1 MFYLKCNILFYTTSK
16 KLIINI
22 RSFHKVSLYKFYKN
36 ISNQNIFIGWGR
48 KKSGLKAMNL
58 AKRYRVKFILLEDG
72 FIRSLNLGV
81 ENSPSFS
88 IVKDDIGIYYDAT
101 MPSKLENLLNTYE
114 FKDEEIKQAKKAIE
128 LIKKYK
134 ISKYNNNLDIP
145 DDYFQKDE
153 KRVLVITQTAND
165 ASLEFGLAKDFK
177 TVDMIKDAIKENP
190 KSKIYIKIHP
200 DVLSGKKQSDFNAQD
215 LPSKCV
221 VIKENYNPI
230 ELLSHFKKV
239 YTKTSGMGFE
249 ALIQEC
255 ECVCYGMPFYAGWGL
270 TKDKL
275 ECKRRMQKR
284 SLEEVFY
291 AAYIL
296 YAEYFNPY
304 LNQKSNI
311 FDTIQTLAKYKDIE
325 KANSNRLFMLGFTLW
340 KRHFIKPFFKAKN
353 NKIIFLNSI
362 KSLARYKLKE
372 DDKFFIWGKKY
383 DDNTLK
389 NLLLVKVKEQNLTN
403 FSPKVSLV
411 EDGFIR
417 SISLGSDLTRPFS
430 LIVDDKGLY
439 IDPNKPSK
447 LEELLQNEI
456 FDENMLSRAKNIIKI
471 LLENRFSKYNGLKHE
486 NLKINA
492 KIGQKVILIPAQV
505 EDDASMIL
513 GGFGLSTLDLLKE
526 VRAKN
531 QDAYII
537 FKPHPDVLSG
547 NRVGLKDETLILEF
561 CDEIV
566 KDCSIDSAI
575 KIADEIHTITSTSGF
590 DALLRAKKV
599 FTYGMPFYAGW
610 GLTKDKHK
618 CERRTRKLSL
628 EELVAG
634 ALITYPRYI
643 NPKTKTLC
651 EIEVCLDIML
661 NLQKDYFSKKHIKL
675 AIDFKTFMLRKIRR
689 FYEFLA
695 KK

>member
-1 MFYLKCNILFYTTSK
+1 MKHYSISK
-16 KLIINI
+16 KLIANVRNFYTI
-22 RSFHKVSLYKFYKN
+22 SLYKKKSKINKDDLFL
-36 ISNQNIFIGWGR
+36 GWGR
-48 KKSGLKAMNL
+48 KKSGLKAINL
-58 AKRYRVKFILLEDG
+58 AKKYKAKFILLEDG

-88 IVKDDIGIYYDAT
+88 MVKDDIGIYYDAT
-101 MPSKLENLLNTYE
+101 APSKLENLLNTYE
-114 FKDEEIKQAKKAIE
+114 FKDEEIKQAKKVIE

-153 KRVLVITQTAND
+153 KRVLIITQTAND

-190 KSKIYIKIHP
+190 DSKIYIKIHP
-200 DVLSGKKQSDFNAQD
+200 DVLSGKKQSDLDINS
-215 LPSKCV
+215 LP
-221 VIKENYNPI
+221 KECILITENFNPI
-230 ELLSHFKKV
+230 ALLEFFDKV

-249 ALIQEC
+249 ALMQGC

-296 YAEYFNPY
+296 YSEYFNPY

-340 KRHFIKPFFKAKN
+340 KRYFIRPFFKAKD
-353 NKIIFLNSI
+353 NKIIFLNSL

-372 DDKFFIWGKKY
+372 NDKFFIWGKRIDYNALKT
-383 DDNTLK
+383 TLIK
-389 NLLLVKVKEQNLTN
+389 KAQDENLLH
-403 FSPKVSLV
+403 FIPKISLV

-430 LIVDDKGLY
+430 LNVDDKGLY
-439 IDPNKPSK
+439 IDPNKASK

-456 FDENMLSRAKNIIKI
+456 FDENMLNRAKNIIKI

-492 KIGQKVILIPAQV
+492 KIGQKIILIPAQV
-505 EDDASMIL
+505 EDDVSMIL

-610 GLTKDKHK
+610 DLTKDKYR

-634 ALITYPRYI
+634 ALIIYPRYI

-661 NLQKDYFSKKHIKL
+661 NLQKAYFSKKYIKL
-675 AIDFKTFMLRKIRR
+675 AI
-689 FYEFLA
+689 
-695 KK
+695 

>member
-1 MFYLKCNILFYTTSK
+1 MKFHTTSRKLK
-16 KLIINI
+16 KNI
-22 RSFHKVSLYKFYKN
+22 KNFYKMVACSTDKN
-36 ISNQNIFIGWGR
+36 IVKEDIFIGWGR
-48 KKSGLKAMNL
+48 KKSGLRAMNL
-58 AKRYRVKFILLEDG
+58 AKKHKATFILLEDG

-101 MPSKLENLLNTYE
+101 APSKLENLLNTYE

-153 KRVLVITQTAND
+153 KRVLIITQTAND
-165 ASLEFGLAKDFK
+165 ASLKFGLAKDFK
-177 TVDMIKDAIKENP
+177 TFDMIKDAIKENP
-190 KSKIYIKIHP
+190 DSKIYIKIHP
-200 DVLSGKKQSDFNAQD
+200 DVLSGKKQSDLDINS
-215 LPSKCV
+215 LP
-221 VIKENYNPI
+221 KECILITENFNPI
-230 ELLSHFKKV
+230 ALLEFFDKV

-296 YAEYFNPY
+296 YSEYFNPY

-325 KANSNRLFMLGFTLW
+325 KVNSNRLFMLGFTLW
-340 KRHFIKPFFKAKN
+340 KRHFIKPFFKAKDN
-353 NKIIFLNSI
+353 EIIFLNSI
-362 KSLARYKLKE
+362 KSLVRYKLKE
-372 DDKFFIWGKKY
+372 NDKFFIWGKRIDY
-383 DDNTLK
+383 NTLK
-389 NLLLVKVKEQNLTN
+389 NTLIKKAQDENLFHFT
-403 FSPKVSLV
+403 PKISLV

-439 IDPNKPSK
+439 IDPNKASK

-456 FDENMLSRAKNIIKI
+456 FDKNMLNRAKDIIKT

-486 NLKINA
+486 DLKINA

-513 GGFGLSTLDLLKE
+513 GGFSLSTLDLLKE
-526 VRAKN
+526 VRSKN

-547 NRVGLKDETLILEF
+547 NRVGLKDETLILKF

-618 CERRTRKLSL
+618 CKRRTRKLSL

-634 ALITYPRYI
+634 TLIIYPRYI

>member
-1 MFYLKCNILFYTTSK
+1 MKYYSISK
-16 KLIINI
+16 KLIANVRNFYTI
-22 RSFHKVSLYKFYKN
+22 SLYKKN
-36 ISNQNIFIGWGR
+36 LKIKKDDLFFGWGR

-58 AKRYRVKFILLEDG
+58 AKKYKAKFILLEDG

-88 IVKDDIGIYYDAT
+88 MVKDDIGIYYDAT
-101 MPSKLENLLNTYE
+101 APSKLENLLNTYE

-153 KRVLVITQTAND
+153 KRVLIITQTAND
-165 ASLEFGLAKDFK
+165 ASLEFGLAKGFK

-200 DVLSGKKQSDFNAQD
+200 DVLSGKKQSDLDINS
-215 LPSKCV
+215 LP
-221 VIKENYNPI
+221 KECILITENFNPI
-230 ELLSHFKKV
+230 VLLEFFDKV

-249 ALIQEC
+249 ALMQGC

-296 YAEYFNPY
+296 YSEYFNPY
-304 LNQKSNI
+304 LNQESNI

-325 KANSNRLFMLGFTLW
+325 KVNSNRLFMLGFTLW
-340 KRHFIKPFFKAKN
+340 KRHFIKPFFNAKDN
-353 NKIIFLNSI
+353 EIIFLNSL
-362 KSLARYKLKE
+362 KSLAGYKLKE
-372 DDKFFIWGKKY
+372 NDKFFIWGKRIDY
-383 DDNTLK
+383 NTLK
-389 NLLLVKVKEQNLTN
+389 STLVKKAQDEDLSNFTPKISLT
-403 FSPKVSLV
+403 

-430 LIVDDKGLY
+430 LIIDDKGLY
-439 IDPNKPSK
+439 IDPNKASK
-447 LEELLQNEI
+447 LEEHLQNEI
-456 FDENMLSRAKNIIKI
+456 FDENMLNRAKNIIKI

-492 KIGQKVILIPAQV
+492 KIGQKIILIPAQV

-526 VRAKN
+526 VRSKN

-618 CERRTRKLSL
+618 CKRRTRKLSL

-634 ALITYPRYI
+634 ALIIYPRYI

-661 NLQKDYFSKKHIKL
+661 NLQKAYFSKKHIKL

>member
-1 MFYLKCNILFYTTSK
+1 MKYCSISK
-16 KLIINI
+16 KLIANVRNFYTI
-22 RSFHKVSLYKFYKN
+22 SLYKENLKINKDDLF
-36 ISNQNIFIGWGR
+36 FGWGR

-58 AKRYRVKFILLEDG
+58 AKKYKAKFILLEDG

-88 IVKDDIGIYYDAT
+88 MVKDDIGIYYDAT

-114 FKDEEIKQAKKAIE
+114 FKGEEIKQAKKAIE

-153 KRVLVITQTAND
+153 KRVLIIAQTAND

-190 KSKIYIKIHP
+190 DSKIYIKIHP
-200 DVLSGKKQSDFNAQD
+200 DVLSGKKQSDLDINS
-215 LPSKCV
+215 LP
-221 VIKENYNPI
+221 KECILISENFNPI
-230 ELLSHFKKV
+230 ALLEFFDKV

-296 YAEYFNPY
+296 YSEYFNPY

-340 KRHFIKPFFKAKN
+340 KRYFIKPFFKAKN
-353 NKIIFLNSI
+353 NEIIFLNSI

-383 DDNTLK
+383 DENTLK
-389 NLLLVKVKEQNLTN
+389 NLLLVKAKEQNLTN
-403 FSPKVSLV
+403 FTPKVSLV

-439 IDPNKPSK
+439 IDPNKVSK

-456 FDENMLSRAKNIIKI
+456 FDKNMLNRAKNIIKT

-486 NLKINA
+486 DLKINA

-526 VRAKN
+526 VRSKN

-610 GLTKDKHK
+610 GLTKDKYR

-634 ALITYPRYI
+634 ALIIYPRYI

-661 NLQKDYFSKKHIKL
+661 NLQKAYFSKKYIKL
-675 AIDFKTFMLRKIRR
+675 VIDFKTFMLRKIRR

>member
-1 MFYLKCNILFYTTSK
+1 MKYCSISK
-16 KLIINI
+16 KLIANVRNFYTI
-22 RSFHKVSLYKFYKN
+22 SLYKENLKINKDDLF
-36 ISNQNIFIGWGR
+36 FGWGR

-58 AKRYRVKFILLEDG
+58 AKKYKAKFILLEDG

-88 IVKDDIGIYYDAT
+88 MVKDDIGIYYDAT

-114 FKDEEIKQAKKAIE
+114 FKGEEIKQAKKAIE

-153 KRVLVITQTAND
+153 KRVLIIAQTAND

-190 KSKIYIKIHP
+190 DSKIYIKIHP
-200 DVLSGKKQSDFNAQD
+200 DVLSGKKQSDLDINS
-215 LPSKCV
+215 LP
-221 VIKENYNPI
+221 KECILISENFNPI
-230 ELLSHFKKV
+230 ALLEFFNKV

-296 YAEYFNPY
+296 YSEYFNPY

-340 KRHFIKPFFKAKN
+340 KRYFIKPFFKAKN
-353 NKIIFLNSI
+353 NEIIFLNSI

-383 DDNTLK
+383 DENTLK
-389 NLLLVKVKEQNLTN
+389 NLLLVKAKEQNLTN
-403 FSPKVSLV
+403 FTPKVSLV

-439 IDPNKPSK
+439 IDPNKVSK

-456 FDENMLSRAKNIIKI
+456 FDKNMLNRAKNIIKT

-486 NLKINA
+486 DLKINA

-526 VRAKN
+526 VRSKN

-610 GLTKDKHK
+610 GLTKDKYR

-634 ALITYPRYI
+634 ALIIYPRYI

-661 NLQKDYFSKKHIKL
+661 NLQKAYFSKKYIKL
-675 AIDFKTFMLRKIRR
+675 AIDFKTFILRKIRR

>member
-1 MFYLKCNILFYTTSK
+1 MKHYSISK
-16 KLIINI
+16 KLIANARNFYTI
-22 RSFHKVSLYKFYKN
+22 SLYKKN
-36 ISNQNIFIGWGR
+36 LKIKKDDLFFGWGR

-58 AKRYRVKFILLEDG
+58 AKKYKAKFILLEDG

-88 IVKDDIGIYYDAT
+88 MVKDDIGIYYDAT
-101 MPSKLENLLNTYE
+101 MPSKLENLLNTCE

-153 KRVLVITQTAND
+153 KRVLIITQTAND
-165 ASLEFGLAKDFK
+165 ASLEFGLAKGFK

-200 DVLSGKKQSDFNAQD
+200 DVLSGKKQSDLDINS
-215 LPSKCV
+215 LP
-221 VIKENYNPI
+221 KECILITENFNPI
-230 ELLSHFKKV
+230 ALLEFFDKV

-249 ALIQEC
+249 ALMQEC
-255 ECVCYGMPFYAGWGL
+255 ECICYGMPFYAGWGL

-275 ECKRRMQKR
+275 ERKRRMQKR

-296 YAEYFNPY
+296 YSEYFNPY

-311 FDTIQTLAKYKDIE
+311 FDTIQTLAKYKSIE

-340 KRHFIKPFFKAKN
+340 KRYFIKPFFKAKN
-353 NKIIFLNSI
+353 NEIIFLNSI

-383 DDNTLK
+383 DENTLK
-389 NLLLVKVKEQNLTN
+389 NLLLVKAKEQNLTS
-403 FSPKVSLV
+403 FTPKVSLV

-439 IDPNKPSK
+439 IDPNKVSK

-456 FDENMLSRAKNIIKI
+456 FDKNMLNRAKNIIKT

-486 NLKINA
+486 DLKINA

-526 VRAKN
+526 VRSKN

-610 GLTKDKHK
+610 GLTKDKYR

-661 NLQKDYFSKKHIKL
+661 NLQKAYFSKKYIKL
-675 AIDFKTFMLRKIRR
+675 AIDFKTFILRKIRR

>member
-1 MFYLKCNILFYTTSK
+1 MKYYSTSK
-16 KLIINI
+16 KLIVNARNFYSI
-22 RSFHKVSLYKFYKN
+22 FLYKKN
-36 ISNQNIFIGWGR
+36 LKINKDDLFFGWGR

-58 AKRYRVKFILLEDG
+58 AKKYKAKFILLEDG

-88 IVKDDIGIYYDAT
+88 MVKDDIGIYYDAT
-101 MPSKLENLLNTYE
+101 MPSKLENLLNIYE

-153 KRVLVITQTAND
+153 KRVLIITQTAND

-200 DVLSGKKQSDFNAQD
+200 DVLSAKKQSDLDINS
-215 LPSKCV
+215 LP
-221 VIKENYNPI
+221 KECILITENFNPI
-230 ELLSHFKKV
+230 ALLEFFDKV

-249 ALIQEC
+249 ALMQEC
-255 ECVCYGMPFYAGWGL
+255 ECICYGMPFYAGWGL

-291 AAYIL
+291 VAYIL
-296 YAEYFNPY
+296 YSEYFNPY

-325 KANSNRLFMLGFTLW
+325 KVNSNRLFMLGFTLW
-340 KRHFIKPFFKAKN
+340 KRHFIKPFFNAKDN
-353 NKIIFLNSI
+353 EIIFLNSL

-372 DDKFFIWGKKY
+372 SDKFFIWGKKY
-383 DDNTLK
+383 DENTLK
-389 NLLLVKVKEQNLTN
+389 NLLLVKAKEQNLTN
-403 FSPKVSLV
+403 FTPKVSLV

-439 IDPNKPSK
+439 IDPNKASK

-456 FDENMLSRAKNIIKI
+456 FDENMLNRAKNIIKI

-486 NLKINA
+486 DLKINA
-492 KIGQKVILIPAQV
+492 KIGQKIILIPAQV

-526 VRAKN
+526 VRSKN

-610 GLTKDKHK
+610 GLTKDKYR

-661 NLQKDYFSKKHIKL
+661 NLQKAYFSKKYIKL
-675 AIDFKTFMLRKIRR
+675 AIDFKTFILRKIRR

>member
-1 MFYLKCNILFYTTSK
+1 MKHYSISK
-16 KLIINI
+16 KLIANVRNFYTI
-22 RSFHKVSLYKFYKN
+22 SLYKKN
-36 ISNQNIFIGWGR
+36 SKINKDDLFLGWGR
-48 KKSGLKAMNL
+48 KKSGLKAINL
-58 AKRYRVKFILLEDG
+58 AKKYKAKFILLEDG

-88 IVKDDIGIYYDAT
+88 MVKDDIGIYYDAT
-101 MPSKLENLLNTYE
+101 APSKLENLLNTYE

-153 KRVLVITQTAND
+153 KRVLIITQTAND
-165 ASLEFGLAKDFK
+165 ASLEFGLAKGFK

-200 DVLSGKKQSDFNAQD
+200 DVLSGKKQSDLDINSLPKECILITENFNPVA
-215 LPSKCV
+215 
-221 VIKENYNPI
+221 
-230 ELLSHFKKV
+230 LLEFFDKV

-249 ALIQEC
+249 ALMQEC
-255 ECVCYGMPFYAGWGL
+255 ECICYGMPFYAGWGL

-291 AAYIL
+291 VAYIL
-296 YAEYFNPY
+296 YAEYFNPC

-325 KANSNRLFMLGFTLW
+325 KVNSNKLFMLGFTLW
-340 KRHFIKPFFKAKN
+340 KRHFIKPFFKAKDN
-353 NKIIFLNSI
+353 EIIFLNSI
-362 KSLARYKLKE
+362 KSLVRYKLKE

-383 DDNTLK
+383 DENTLK
-389 NLLLVKVKEQNLTN
+389 NLLLVKAKEQNLTN
-403 FSPKVSLV
+403 FTPKVSLV

-439 IDPNKPSK
+439 IDPNKASK

-456 FDENMLSRAKNIIKI
+456 FDENMLNRAKNIIKI

-486 NLKINA
+486 DLKINA
-492 KIGQKVILIPAQV
+492 KIGQKIILIPAQV

-599 FTYGMPFYAGW
+599 FAYGMPFYAGW
-610 GLTKDKHK
+610 GLTKDKYR

-634 ALITYPRYI
+634 ALIAYPRYI

-651 EIEVCLDIML
+651 E
-661 NLQKDYFSKKHIKL
+661 
-675 AIDFKTFMLRKIRR
+675 
-689 FYEFLA
+689 
-695 KK
+695 

>member
-1 MFYLKCNILFYTTSK
+1 ANVRNFYT
-16 KLIINI
+16 I
-22 RSFHKVSLYKFYKN
+22 SLYKKN
-36 ISNQNIFIGWGR
+36 LKIKKDDLFLGWGR

-58 AKRYRVKFILLEDG
+58 AKKYKAKFILLEDG

-153 KRVLVITQTAND
+153 KRVLIITQTAND

-177 TVDMIKDAIKENP
+177 TLDMIKDAIKENP

-200 DVLSGKKQSDFNAQD
+200 DVLSGKKQSDLDINS
-215 LPSKCV
+215 LP
-221 VIKENYNPI
+221 KECILITENFNPI
-230 ELLSHFKKV
+230 ALLEFFDKI

-249 ALIQEC
+249 ALMQEC

-275 ECKRRMQKR
+275 ECKRRIQKR

-296 YAEYFNPY
+296 YTEYFNPY
-304 LNQKSNI
+304 LNQKSDI
-311 FDTIQTLAKYKDIE
+311 FNTIKTLVQYKDIE

-340 KRHFIKPFFKAKN
+340 KRYFIKPFFKAKDN
-353 NKIIFLNSI
+353 EIIFLNSL
-362 KSLARYKLKE
+362 KSLVRYKLKE
-372 DDKFFIWGKKY
+372 NDKFFIWGKRIDY
-383 DDNTLK
+383 NTLK
-389 NLLLVKVKEQNLTN
+389 NTLIKKAQDENLLH
-403 FSPKVSLV
+403 FAPKISLV

-447 LEELLQNEI
+447 LEKLLQNEI
-456 FDENMLSRAKNIIKI
+456 FDENMLNRAKNIIKI

-526 VRAKN
+526 VRTKN

-561 CDEIV
+561 CDEVV

-618 CERRTRKLSL
+618 CARRTRKLSL

-661 NLQKDYFSKKHIKL
+661 NLQKAYFSKKYIKL

>member
-1 MFYLKCNILFYTTSK
+1 MKHYSISK
-16 KLIINI
+16 KLIANVRNFYTI
-22 RSFHKVSLYKFYKN
+22 SLYKKKSKINKDDLFL
-36 ISNQNIFIGWGR
+36 GWGR
-48 KKSGLKAMNL
+48 KKSGLKAINL
-58 AKRYRVKFILLEDG
+58 AKKYKAKFILLEDG

-88 IVKDDIGIYYDAT
+88 MVKDDIGIYYDAT
-101 MPSKLENLLNTYE
+101 APSKLENLLNTYE
-114 FKDEEIKQAKKAIE
+114 FKDEEIKQAKKVIE

-153 KRVLVITQTAND
+153 KRVLIITQTAND

-190 KSKIYIKIHP
+190 DSKIYIKIHP
-200 DVLSGKKQSDFNAQD
+200 DVLSGKKQSDLDINS
-215 LPSKCV
+215 LP
-221 VIKENYNPI
+221 KECILITENFNPI
-230 ELLSHFKKV
+230 ALLEFFDKV

-249 ALIQEC
+249 ALMQGC

-296 YAEYFNPY
+296 YSEYFNPY

-340 KRHFIKPFFKAKN
+340 KRYFIRPFFKAKD
-353 NKIIFLNSI
+353 NKIIFLNSL

-372 DDKFFIWGKKY
+372 NDKFFIWGKRIDYNALKT
-383 DDNTLK
+383 TLIK
-389 NLLLVKVKEQNLTN
+389 KAQDENLLH
-403 FSPKVSLV
+403 FIPKISLV

-430 LIVDDKGLY
+430 LNVDDKGLY
-439 IDPNKPSK
+439 IDPNKASK

-456 FDENMLSRAKNIIKI
+456 FDENMLNRAKNIIKI

-492 KIGQKVILIPAQV
+492 KIGQKIILIPAQV
-505 EDDASMIL
+505 EDDVSMIL

-610 GLTKDKHK
+610 DLTKDKYR

-634 ALITYPRYI
+634 ALIIYPRYI

-651 EIEVCLDIML
+651 EIEVCL
-661 NLQKDYFSKKHIKL
+661 
-675 AIDFKTFMLRKIRR
+675 
-689 FYEFLA
+689 
-695 KK
+695 

>member
-1 MFYLKCNILFYTTSK
+1 
-16 KLIINI
+16 
-22 RSFHKVSLYKFYKN
+22 
-36 ISNQNIFIGWGR
+36 
-48 KKSGLKAMNL
+48 NL
-58 AKRYRVKFILLEDG
+58 AKKYKAKFILLEDG

-88 IVKDDIGIYYDAT
+88 MVKDDIGIYYDAT

-153 KRVLVITQTAND
+153 KRVLIITQTAND
-165 ASLEFGLAKDFK
+165 TSLEFGLAKDFK
-177 TVDMIKDAIKENP
+177 TLDMIKDAIKENP

-200 DVLSGKKQSDFNAQD
+200 DVLSGKKQSDLDINS
-215 LPSKCV
+215 LP
-221 VIKENYNPI
+221 KECILITENFNPI
-230 ELLSHFKKV
+230 ALLEFFDKV

-249 ALIQEC
+249 ALMQEC
-255 ECVCYGMPFYAGWGL
+255 ECICYGMPFYAGWGL

-296 YAEYFNPY
+296 YSEYFNPY

-325 KANSNRLFMLGFTLW
+325 KVNSNRLFMLGFTLW
-340 KRHFIKPFFKAKN
+340 KRHFIKPFFNAKDN
-353 NKIIFLNSI
+353 EIIFLNSL
-362 KSLARYKLKE
+362 KSLVRYKLKE

-383 DDNTLK
+383 DENTLK
-389 NLLLVKVKEQNLTN
+389 NLLLVKAKEQNLTN

-439 IDPNKPSK
+439 IDPNKASK

-456 FDENMLSRAKNIIKI
+456 FDENMLNRAKNIIKI

-492 KIGQKVILIPAQV
+492 KIGQKIILIPAQV

-526 VRAKN
+526 VRSKN

-547 NRVGLKDETLILEF
+547 NRVGLKDETRILEF

-610 GLTKDKHK
+610 GLTKDKHR

>member
-1 MFYLKCNILFYTTSK
+1 MKHYSISK
-16 KLIINI
+16 KLIANVRNFYTI
-22 RSFHKVSLYKFYKN
+22 SLYKKKSKINKDDLFL
-36 ISNQNIFIGWGR
+36 GWGR
-48 KKSGLKAMNL
+48 KKSGLKAINL
-58 AKRYRVKFILLEDG
+58 AKKYKAKFILLEDG

-88 IVKDDIGIYYDAT
+88 MVKDDIGIYYDAT
-101 MPSKLENLLNTYE
+101 APSKLENLLNTYE
-114 FKDEEIKQAKKAIE
+114 FKDEEIKQAKKVIE

-153 KRVLVITQTAND
+153 KRVLIITQTAND

-177 TVDMIKDAIKENP
+177 TLDMIKDAIKENP
-190 KSKIYIKIHP
+190 DSKIYIKIHP
-200 DVLSGKKQSDFNAQD
+200 DVLSGKKQSDLDINS
-215 LPSKCV
+215 LP
-221 VIKENYNPI
+221 KECILITENFNPI
-230 ELLSHFKKV
+230 ALLEFFDKV

-249 ALIQEC
+249 ALMQGC

-296 YAEYFNPY
+296 YSEYFNPY

-340 KRHFIKPFFKAKN
+340 KRYFIRPFFKAKD
-353 NKIIFLNSI
+353 NKIIFLNSL

-372 DDKFFIWGKKY
+372 NDKFFIWGKRIDYNALKT
-383 DDNTLK
+383 TLIK
-389 NLLLVKVKEQNLTN
+389 KAQDENLLH
-403 FSPKVSLV
+403 FIPKISLV

-430 LIVDDKGLY
+430 LNVDDKGLY
-439 IDPNKPSK
+439 IDPNKASK

-456 FDENMLSRAKNIIKI
+456 FDENMLNRAKNIIKI

-492 KIGQKVILIPAQV
+492 KIGQKIILIPAQV
-505 EDDASMIL
+505 EDDVSMIL

-610 GLTKDKHK
+610 DLTKDKYR

-634 ALITYPRYI
+634 ALIIYPRYI

-661 NLQKDYFSKKHIKL
+661 NLQKAYFSKKYIKL

>member
-1 MFYLKCNILFYTTSK
+1 MKHYSISK
-16 KLIINI
+16 KLIANVRNFYTI
-22 RSFHKVSLYKFYKN
+22 SLYKKN
-36 ISNQNIFIGWGR
+36 SKINKDDLFLGWGR
-48 KKSGLKAMNL
+48 KKSGLKAINL
-58 AKRYRVKFILLEDG
+58 AKKYKAKFILLEDG

-88 IVKDDIGIYYDAT
+88 MVKDDIGIYYDAT
-101 MPSKLENLLNTYE
+101 APSKLENLLNTYE

-153 KRVLVITQTAND
+153 KRVLIITQTAND
-165 ASLEFGLAKDFK
+165 ASLEFGLAKGFK

-200 DVLSGKKQSDFNAQD
+200 DVLSGKKQSDLDINSLPKECILITENFNPVA
-215 LPSKCV
+215 
-221 VIKENYNPI
+221 
-230 ELLSHFKKV
+230 LLEFFDKV

-249 ALIQEC
+249 ALMQEC
-255 ECVCYGMPFYAGWGL
+255 ECICYGMPFYAGWGL

-291 AAYIL
+291 VAYIL
-296 YAEYFNPY
+296 YAEYFNPC

-325 KANSNRLFMLGFTLW
+325 KVNSNKLFMLGFTLW
-340 KRHFIKPFFKAKN
+340 KRHFIKPFFKAKDN
-353 NKIIFLNSI
+353 EIIFLNSI
-362 KSLARYKLKE
+362 KSLVRYKLKE

-383 DDNTLK
+383 DENTLK
-389 NLLLVKVKEQNLTN
+389 NLLLVKAKEQNLTN
-403 FSPKVSLV
+403 FTPKVSLV

-439 IDPNKPSK
+439 IDPNKASK

-456 FDENMLSRAKNIIKI
+456 FDENMLNRAKNIIKI

-486 NLKINA
+486 DLKINA
-492 KIGQKVILIPAQV
+492 KIGQKIILIPAQV

-599 FTYGMPFYAGW
+599 FAYGMPFYAGW
-610 GLTKDKHK
+610 GLTKDKYR

-634 ALITYPRYI
+634 ALIAYPRYI

-661 NLQKDYFSKKHIKL
+661 NLQKAY
-675 AIDFKTFMLRKIRR
+675 
-689 FYEFLA
+689 
-695 KK
+695 

>member
-1 MFYLKCNILFYTTSK
+1 MKYYSASK
-16 KLIINI
+16 KLTANARNFYTI
-22 RSFHKVSLYKFYKN
+22 SLYKKN
-36 ISNQNIFIGWGR
+36 LKIKKDNLFFGWGR

-58 AKRYRVKFILLEDG
+58 AKKYKAKFILLEDG

-88 IVKDDIGIYYDAT
+88 MVKDDIGIYYDAT

-153 KRVLVITQTAND
+153 KRVLIITQTAND
-165 ASLEFGLAKDFK
+165 TSLEFGLAKDFK
-177 TVDMIKDAIKENP
+177 TLDMIKDAIKENP

-200 DVLSGKKQSDFNAQD
+200 DVLSGKKQSDLDINS
-215 LPSKCV
+215 LP
-221 VIKENYNPI
+221 KECILITENFNPI
-230 ELLSHFKKV
+230 ALLEFFDKV

-249 ALIQEC
+249 ALMQEC
-255 ECVCYGMPFYAGWGL
+255 ECICYGMPFYAGWGL

-296 YAEYFNPY
+296 YSEYFNPY

-325 KANSNRLFMLGFTLW
+325 KVNSNRLFMLGFTLW
-340 KRHFIKPFFKAKN
+340 KRHFIKPFFNAKDN
-353 NKIIFLNSI
+353 EIIFLNSL
-362 KSLARYKLKE
+362 KSLVRYKLKE

-383 DDNTLK
+383 DENTLK
-389 NLLLVKVKEQNLTN
+389 NLLLVKAKEQNLTN

-430 LIVDDKGLY
+430 LIVDDKELY
-439 IDPNKPSK
+439 IDPNKASK

-456 FDENMLSRAKNIIKI
+456 FDENMLNRAKNIIKI

-492 KIGQKVILIPAQV
+492 KIGQKIILIPAQV

-526 VRAKN
+526 VRSKN

-547 NRVGLKDETLILEF
+547 NRVGLKDETRILEF

-610 GLTKDKHK
+610 GLTKDKHR

>member
-1 MFYLKCNILFYTTSK
+1 MKYYSISK
-16 KLIINI
+16 KLIANVRNFYTI
-22 RSFHKVSLYKFYKN
+22 SLYKKN
-36 ISNQNIFIGWGR
+36 LKIKKDDLFFGWGR

-58 AKRYRVKFILLEDG
+58 AKKYKAKFILLEDG

-88 IVKDDIGIYYDAT
+88 MVKDDIGIYYDAT
-101 MPSKLENLLNTYE
+101 MPSKLENLLNTCE
-114 FKDEEIKQAKKAIE
+114 FKDEEIKQTKKAIE

-145 DDYFQKDE
+145 DNYFQKDE
-153 KRVLVITQTAND
+153 KRVLIITQTAND

-177 TVDMIKDAIKENP
+177 TLDMIKDAIKENP
-190 KSKIYIKIHP
+190 KSTIYIKIHP
-200 DVLSGKKQSDFNAQD
+200 DVLSGKKQSDLD
-215 LPSKCV
+215 LNSLP
-221 VIKENYNPI
+221 KECILITENFNPI
-230 ELLSHFKKV
+230 ALLEFFDKV

-249 ALIQEC
+249 ALMQEC
-255 ECVCYGMPFYAGWGL
+255 ECICYGMPFYAGWGL

-311 FDTIQTLAKYKDIE
+311 FDIIQTLAKYKDIE

-340 KRHFIKPFFKAKN
+340 KRHFIKPFFKAKDN
-353 NKIIFLNSI
+353 EIIFLNSF
-362 KSLARYKLKE
+362 KSLVRYKLKE

-383 DDNTLK
+383 DENTLK
-389 NLLLVKVKEQNLTN
+389 NLLLVKAKEQNLTN

-439 IDPNKPSK
+439 IDPNKASK

-456 FDENMLSRAKNIIKI
+456 FDENMLNRAKNIIKI

-486 NLKINA
+486 DLKINA
-492 KIGQKVILIPAQV
+492 KIGQKIILIPAQV

-599 FTYGMPFYAGW
+599 FAYGMPFYAGW
-610 GLTKDKHK
+610 GLTKDKYR

-634 ALITYPRYI
+634 ALIAYPRYI

-661 NLQKDYFSKKHIKL
+661 NLQKAYFSKKYIKL
-675 AIDFKTFMLRKIRR
+675 AIDFKTFMLRKIRS
-689 FYEFLA
+689 FMNF
-695 KK
+695 

>member
-1 MFYLKCNILFYTTSK
+1 MKYYSTSK
-16 KLIINI
+16 KLITNVKNFYTI
-22 RSFHKVSLYKFYKN
+22 FLYKKN
-36 ISNQNIFIGWGR
+36 LKINKDDLFFGWGR

-58 AKRYRVKFILLEDG
+58 AKKYNTKFILLEDG

-88 IVKDDIGIYYDAT
+88 MVKDDIGIYYDGT

-114 FKDEEIKQAKKAIE
+114 FKGEEIKQAKKAIE

-153 KRVLVITQTAND
+153 KRVLIIAQTAND

-190 KSKIYIKIHP
+190 DSKIYIKIHP
-200 DVLSGKKQSDFNAQD
+200 DVLSGKKQSDLDINS
-215 LPSKCV
+215 LP
-221 VIKENYNPI
+221 KECILISENFNPI
-230 ELLSHFKKV
+230 ALLEFFDKV

-255 ECVCYGMPFYAGWGL
+255 ECICYGMPFYAGWGL

-296 YAEYFNPY
+296 YSEYFNPY

-311 FDTIQTLAKYKDIE
+311 FDTIQTLAKYKSIE

-340 KRHFIKPFFKAKN
+340 KRYFIKPFFKAKN
-353 NKIIFLNSI
+353 NEIIFLNSI

-383 DDNTLK
+383 DENTLK
-389 NLLLVKVKEQNLTN
+389 NLLLVKAKEQNLTS
-403 FSPKVSLV
+403 FTPKVSLV

-439 IDPNKPSK
+439 IDPNKVSK

-456 FDENMLSRAKNIIKI
+456 FDKNMLNRAKNIIKT

-486 NLKINA
+486 DLKINA

-526 VRAKN
+526 VRSKN

-610 GLTKDKHK
+610 GLTKDKYR

-661 NLQKDYFSKKHIKL
+661 NLQKAYFSKKYIKL
-675 AIDFKTFMLRKIRR
+675 AIDFKTFILRKIRR

>member
-1 MFYLKCNILFYTTSK
+1 MKNYTISKRLKENVKNFYKIA
-16 KLIINI
+16 
-22 RSFHKVSLYKFYKN
+22 LYHAYKN
-36 ISNQNIFIGWGR
+36 ITKEDTFVGWGR
-48 KKSGLKAMNL
+48 KTSGLKAIAL
-58 AKRYRVKFILLEDG
+58 AKKYNVKFLLLEDG
-72 FIRSLNLGV
+72 FLRSLNLGV

-101 MPSKLENLLNTYE
+101 APSKLEKILNTYE
-114 FKDEEIKQAKKAIE
+114 FSTEELEQAKKAIE
-128 LIKKYK
+128 LIKKEK
-134 ISKYNNNLDIP
+134 LSKYNNNLCLP
-145 DDYFQKDE
+145 KELFNTNE
-153 KRVLVITQTAND
+153 ERVLIITQVAND
-165 ASLEFGLAKDFK
+165 TSLKFGLADNFS
-177 TVDMIKDAIKENP
+177 TQDIINEAIKENP
-190 KSKIYIKIHP
+190 NAKIYIKIHP

-255 ECVCYGMPFYAGWGL
+255 ECICYGMPFYAGWGL

-296 YAEYFNPY
+296 YSEYFNSY

-325 KANSNRLFMLGFTLW
+325 KVNSNRLFMLGFTLW
-340 KRHFIKPFFKAKN
+340 KRHFIKPFFKAKDN
-353 NKIIFLNSI
+353 EIIFLNSI
-362 KSLARYKLKE
+362 KSLVRYKLKE
-372 DDKFFIWGKKY
+372 DDKFFIWGRRIDYNILKSTLIKKAQ
-383 DDNTLK
+383 DE
-389 NLLLVKVKEQNLTN
+389 NLSHFT
-403 FSPKVSLV
+403 PKISLV

-456 FDENMLSRAKNIIKI
+456 FDENMLNRAKNIIKI

-486 NLKINA
+486 DLKINA
-492 KIGQKVILIPAQV
+492 KIGQKIILIPAQV

-566 KDCSIDSAI
+566 KDCSIDSVI

-599 FTYGMPFYAGW
+599 FTYGIPFYAGW

>member
-1 MFYLKCNILFYTTSK
+1 LITNVKNFYT
-16 KLIINI
+16 I
-22 RSFHKVSLYKFYKN
+22 FLYKKN
-36 ISNQNIFIGWGR
+36 LKINKDDLFFGWGR

-58 AKRYRVKFILLEDG
+58 AKKYNTKFILLEDG

-88 IVKDDIGIYYDAT
+88 MVKDDIGIYYDAT

-114 FKDEEIKQAKKAIE
+114 FKGEEIKQAKKAIE

-153 KRVLVITQTAND
+153 KRVLIITQTAND

-190 KSKIYIKIHP
+190 DSKIYIKIHP
-200 DVLSGKKQSDFNAQD
+200 DVLSGKKQSDLDINS
-215 LPSKCV
+215 LP
-221 VIKENYNPI
+221 KECILISENFNPI
-230 ELLSHFKKV
+230 ALLEFFDKV

-296 YAEYFNPY
+296 YSEYFNPY

-311 FDTIQTLAKYKDIE
+311 FDTIQTLAKYKSIE

-340 KRHFIKPFFKAKN
+340 KRYFIKPFFKAKN
-353 NKIIFLNSI
+353 NEIIFLNSI

-383 DDNTLK
+383 DENTLK
-389 NLLLVKVKEQNLTN
+389 NLLLVKAKEQNLTS
-403 FSPKVSLV
+403 FTPKVSLV

-439 IDPNKPSK
+439 IDPNKVSK

-456 FDENMLSRAKNIIKI
+456 FDKNMLNRAKNIIKT

-486 NLKINA
+486 DLKINA

-526 VRAKN
+526 VRSKN

-610 GLTKDKHK
+610 GLTKDKYR

-661 NLQKDYFSKKHIKL
+661 NLQKAYFSKKYIKL
-675 AIDFKTFMLRKIRR
+675 AIDFKTFILRKIRR

>member
-1 MFYLKCNILFYTTSK
+1 KYYSTSK
-16 KLIINI
+16 KLIANVRNFYTI
-22 RSFHKVSLYKFYKN
+22 SLYKKN
-36 ISNQNIFIGWGR
+36 LKINKDDLFFGWGR

-58 AKRYRVKFILLEDG
+58 AKKYKAKFILLEDG

-88 IVKDDIGIYYDAT
+88 MVKDDIGIYYDAT

-153 KRVLVITQTAND
+153 KRILIITQTAND

-190 KSKIYIKIHP
+190 DSKIYIKIHP
-200 DVLSGKKQSDFNAQD
+200 DVLSGKKQSDLD
-215 LPSKCV
+215 IKSLP
-221 VIKENYNPI
+221 KECILITENFNPI
-230 ELLSHFKKV
+230 ALLEFFDKV

-249 ALIQEC
+249 ALMQGC
-255 ECVCYGMPFYAGWGL
+255 ECVCYSMPFYAGWGL

-296 YAEYFNPY
+296 YSEYFNPY

-311 FDTIQTLAKYKDIE
+311 FDTIQTLAKYKSIE

-340 KRHFIKPFFKAKN
+340 KRYFIKPFFKAKN
-353 NKIIFLNSI
+353 NEIIFLNSI

-383 DDNTLK
+383 DENTLK
-389 NLLLVKVKEQNLTN
+389 NLLLVKAKEQNLTS
-403 FSPKVSLV
+403 FTPKVSLV

-439 IDPNKPSK
+439 IDPNKVSK

-456 FDENMLSRAKNIIKI
+456 FDKNMLNRAKNIIKT

-486 NLKINA
+486 DLKINA

-526 VRAKN
+526 VRSKN

-610 GLTKDKHK
+610 GLTKDKYR

-661 NLQKDYFSKKHIKL
+661 NLQKAYFSKKYIKL
-675 AIDFKTFMLRKIRR
+675 AIDFKTFILRKIRR

>member
-1 MFYLKCNILFYTTSK
+1 MKYYSISK
-16 KLIINI
+16 KLIANVRNFYTI
-22 RSFHKVSLYKFYKN
+22 SLYKKN
-36 ISNQNIFIGWGR
+36 LKIKKDDLFFGWGR

-58 AKRYRVKFILLEDG
+58 AKKYKAKFILLEDG

-88 IVKDDIGIYYDAT
+88 MVKDDIGIYYDAT
-101 MPSKLENLLNTYE
+101 MPSKLENLLNTCE

-145 DDYFQKDE
+145 DNYFQKDE
-153 KRVLVITQTAND
+153 KRVLIITQTAND

-177 TVDMIKDAIKENP
+177 TLDMIKDAIKENP
-190 KSKIYIKIHP
+190 KSTIYIKIHP
-200 DVLSGKKQSDFNAQD
+200 DVLSGKKQSDLD
-215 LPSKCV
+215 LNSLP
-221 VIKENYNPI
+221 KECILITENFNPI
-230 ELLSHFKKV
+230 ALLEFFDKV

-249 ALIQEC
+249 ALMQEC
-255 ECVCYGMPFYAGWGL
+255 ECICYGMPFYAGWGL

-325 KANSNRLFMLGFTLW
+325 KVNSNKLFMLGFTLW
-340 KRHFIKPFFKAKN
+340 KRHFIKPFFKAKDN
-353 NKIIFLNSI
+353 EIIFLNSL

-372 DDKFFIWGKKY
+372 NDKFFIWGKKY
-383 DDNTLK
+383 DENTLK
-389 NLLLVKVKEQNLTN
+389 NLLLVKAKEQNLTN
-403 FSPKVSLV
+403 FTPKVSLV

-439 IDPNKPSK
+439 IDPNKASK

-456 FDENMLSRAKNIIKI
+456 FDENMLNRAKNIIKI

-486 NLKINA
+486 DLKINA
-492 KIGQKVILIPAQV
+492 KIGQKIILIPAQV

-599 FTYGMPFYAGW
+599 FAYGMPFYAGW
-610 GLTKDKHK
+610 GLTKDKYR

-634 ALITYPRYI
+634 ALIAYPRYI

-661 NLQKDYFSKKHIKL
+661 NLQKAYFSKKYIKL

>member
-1 MFYLKCNILFYTTSK
+1 MKHYSISK
-16 KLIINI
+16 KLIANVRNFYTI
-22 RSFHKVSLYKFYKN
+22 SLYKKN
-36 ISNQNIFIGWGR
+36 SKINKDDLFLGWGR
-48 KKSGLKAMNL
+48 KKSGLKAINL
-58 AKRYRVKFILLEDG
+58 AKKYKAKFILLEDG

-88 IVKDDIGIYYDAT
+88 MVKDDIGIYYDAT
-101 MPSKLENLLNTYE
+101 APSKLENLLNTYE

-153 KRVLVITQTAND
+153 KRVLIITQTAND
-165 ASLEFGLAKDFK
+165 ASLEFGLAKGFK

-200 DVLSGKKQSDFNAQD
+200 DVLSGKKQSDLDINS
-215 LPSKCV
+215 LP
-221 VIKENYNPI
+221 KECILITENFNPI
-230 ELLSHFKKV
+230 ALLEFFDKV

-249 ALIQEC
+249 ALMQEC
-255 ECVCYGMPFYAGWGL
+255 ECICYGMPFYAGWGL

-275 ECKRRMQKR
+275 ERKRRMQKR

-311 FDTIQTLAKYKDIE
+311 FDTIKTLAKYKDIE

-340 KRHFIKPFFKAKN
+340 KRHFIKSFFKAKD
-353 NKIIFLNSI
+353 NKIIFLNSL

-372 DDKFFIWGKKY
+372 NDKFFIWGKRIDYNALKT
-383 DDNTLK
+383 TLIK
-389 NLLLVKVKEQNLTN
+389 KAQDENLPHFT
-403 FSPKVSLV
+403 PKISLV

-439 IDPNKPSK
+439 IDPNKASK
-447 LEELLQNEI
+447 LEEFLQNEI
-456 FDENMLSRAKNIIKI
+456 FDENMLNRAKNIIKI

-486 NLKINA
+486 DLKINA
-492 KIGQKVILIPAQV
+492 KTGQKIILIPAQV

-526 VRAKN
+526 VRSKN

-610 GLTKDKHK
+610 GLTKDKYR

-628 EELVAG
+628 EELVSG
-634 ALITYPRYI
+634 ALIIYPRYI

-661 NLQKDYFSKKHIKL
+661 NLQKAYFSKKYIKL
-675 AIDFKTFMLRKIRR
+675 AVDFKTFMLRKIRR

>member
-1 MFYLKCNILFYTTSK
+1 MKHYSISK
-16 KLIINI
+16 KLIANVRNFYTI
-22 RSFHKVSLYKFYKN
+22 SLYKKKSKINKDDLFL
-36 ISNQNIFIGWGR
+36 GWGR
-48 KKSGLKAMNL
+48 KKSGLKAINL
-58 AKRYRVKFILLEDG
+58 AKKYKAKFILLEDG

-88 IVKDDIGIYYDAT
+88 MVKDDIGIYYDAT
-101 MPSKLENLLNTYE
+101 APSKLENLLNTYE
-114 FKDEEIKQAKKAIE
+114 FKDEEIKQAKKVIE

-153 KRVLVITQTAND
+153 KRVLIITQTAND

-190 KSKIYIKIHP
+190 DSKIYIKIHP
-200 DVLSGKKQSDFNAQD
+200 DVLSGKKQSDLDINS
-215 LPSKCV
+215 LP
-221 VIKENYNPI
+221 KECILITENFNPI
-230 ELLSHFKKV
+230 ALLEFFDKV

-249 ALIQEC
+249 ALMQGC

-296 YAEYFNPY
+296 YSEYFNPY

-340 KRHFIKPFFKAKN
+340 KRYFIRPFFKAKD
-353 NKIIFLNSI
+353 NKIIFLNSL

-372 DDKFFIWGKKY
+372 NDKFFIWGKRIDYNALKT
-383 DDNTLK
+383 TLIK
-389 NLLLVKVKEQNLTN
+389 KAQDENLLH
-403 FSPKVSLV
+403 FIPKISLV

-430 LIVDDKGLY
+430 LNVDDKGLY
-439 IDPNKPSK
+439 IDPNKASK

-456 FDENMLSRAKNIIKI
+456 FDENMLNRAKNIIKI

-492 KIGQKVILIPAQV
+492 KIGQKIILIPAQV
-505 EDDASMIL
+505 EDDVSMIL

-610 GLTKDKHK
+610 DLTKDKYR

-634 ALITYPRYI
+634 ALIIYPRYI

-661 NLQKDYFSKKHIKL
+661 N
-675 AIDFKTFMLRKIRR
+675 
-689 FYEFLA
+689 
-695 KK
+695 

>member
-1 MFYLKCNILFYTTSK
+1 MKYYSASK
-16 KLIINI
+16 KLIANARNFYTI
-22 RSFHKVSLYKFYKN
+22 SLYKKN
-36 ISNQNIFIGWGR
+36 LKIKKDDLFFGWGR

-58 AKRYRVKFILLEDG
+58 AKKYKAKFILLEDG

-81 ENSPSFS
+81 EDSPSFS
-88 IVKDDIGIYYDAT
+88 MVKDDIGIYYDAT
-101 MPSKLENLLNTYE
+101 MPSKLENLLNTCE

-145 DDYFQKDE
+145 DNYFQKDE
-153 KRVLVITQTAND
+153 KRVLIITQTAND

-177 TVDMIKDAIKENP
+177 TLDMIKDAIKENP
-190 KSKIYIKIHP
+190 KSTIYIKIHP
-200 DVLSGKKQSDFNAQD
+200 DVLSGKKQSDLD
-215 LPSKCV
+215 LNSLP
-221 VIKENYNPI
+221 KECILITENFNPI
-230 ELLSHFKKV
+230 ALLEFFDKV

-249 ALIQEC
+249 ALMQEC
-255 ECVCYGMPFYAGWGL
+255 ECICYGMPFYAGWGL

-296 YAEYFNPY
+296 YSEYFNPY

-325 KANSNRLFMLGFTLW
+325 KVNSNKLFMLGFTLW
-340 KRHFIKPFFKAKN
+340 KRHFIKPFFKAKDN
-353 NKIIFLNSI
+353 EIIFLNSI
-362 KSLARYKLKE
+362 KSLVRYKLKE

-383 DDNTLK
+383 DENTLK
-389 NLLLVKVKEQNLTN
+389 NLLLVKAKEQNLTN
-403 FSPKVSLV
+403 FTPKVSLV

-439 IDPNKPSK
+439 IDPNKASK

-456 FDENMLSRAKNIIKI
+456 FDENMLNRAKNIIKI

-492 KIGQKVILIPAQV
+492 KIGQKIILIPAQV

-610 GLTKDKHK
+610 GLTKDKYR

-634 ALITYPRYI
+634 ALIAYPRYI

-661 NLQKDYFSKKHIKL
+661 NLQKAYFSKKYIKL

>member
-1 MFYLKCNILFYTTSK
+1 MKHYSTSK
-16 KLIINI
+16 KLIVNTRNFYSI
-22 RSFHKVSLYKFYKN
+22 FLYKRNLQINKDD
-36 ISNQNIFIGWGR
+36 IFLGWGR
-48 KKSGLKAMNL
+48 KKSGLKAISL
-58 AKRYRVKFILLEDG
+58 AKKYKAKFILLEDG
-72 FIRSLNLGV
+72 FIRSLNLGI

-88 IVKDDIGIYYDAT
+88 MIKDDIGIYYDAT
-101 MPSKLENLLNTYE
+101 QPSKLENLLNTYE

-145 DDYFQKDE
+145 SNYFQKDE
-153 KRVLVITQTAND
+153 KRVLIIAQTAND
-165 ASLEFGLAKDFK
+165 VSLEFGLAKDFK
-177 TVDMIKDAIKENP
+177 TLDMIKDAIKENP
-190 KSKIYIKIHP
+190 DSKIYIKIHP
-200 DVLSGKKQSDFNAQD
+200 DVLSGKKQSDLDINS
-215 LPSKCV
+215 LP
-221 VIKENYNPI
+221 KECILIAENFNPI
-230 ELLSHFKKV
+230 ALLEFFDKV

-249 ALIQEC
+249 ALIMDC
-255 ECVCYGMPFYAGWGL
+255 GCVCYGMPFYAGWGL
-270 TKDKL
+270 TKDRL
-275 ECKRRMQKR
+275 ECKRRTQKR

-296 YAEYFNPY
+296 YTEYFNPY
-304 LNQKSNI
+304 LNQKSDI
-311 FDTIQTLAKYKDIE
+311 FDTIKTLAKYKDIE

-340 KRHFIKPFFKAKN
+340 KRHFIKPFFKAKDN
-353 NKIIFLNSI
+353 GIIFLNSL
-362 KSLARYKLKE
+362 KSLDRYKFKE
-372 DDKFFIWGKKY
+372 NDKFFIWGKKIDY
-383 DDNTLK
+383 NTLK
-389 NLLLVKVKEQNLTN
+389 TTLIKKAQDGNLPHFT
-403 FSPKVSLV
+403 PKISLV

-456 FDENMLSRAKNIIKI
+456 FDENTLNRAKNIITI
-471 LLENRFSKYNGLKHE
+471 LLQNRFSKYNGLKHE
-486 NLKINA
+486 GLKINA

-526 VRAKN
+526 VRVKN

-547 NRVGLKDETLILEF
+547 NRVGLKDEKLILKF

-590 DALLRAKKV
+590 DALLRSKKV

-675 AIDFKTFMLRKIRR
+675 VIDFKTFMLRKIRR
-689 FYEFLA
+689 FYEVLA

>member
-1 MFYLKCNILFYTTSK
+1 MKYYSTSK
-16 KLIINI
+16 KLIANVRNFYII
-22 RSFHKVSLYKFYKN
+22 SLYKKN
-36 ISNQNIFIGWGR
+36 LKINKDDLFFGWGR
-48 KKSGLKAMNL
+48 KKSGLKAMNF
-58 AKRYRVKFILLEDG
+58 AKKYKTKFILLEDG

-88 IVKDDIGIYYDAT
+88 IIKDDIGIYYDAT
-101 MPSKLENLLNTYE
+101 MPSKLENLLNAYE

-153 KRVLVITQTAND
+153 KRVLIITQTAND

-177 TVDMIKDAIKENP
+177 TLDMIKDAIKENP
-190 KSKIYIKIHP
+190 KSKIYIKTHP
-200 DVLSGKKQSDFNAQD
+200 DVLSGKKQSDLD
-215 LPSKCV
+215 LNSLP
-221 VIKENYNPI
+221 KECILITENFNPI
-230 ELLSHFKKV
+230 ALLEFFDKV

-249 ALIQEC
+249 ALMQEC
-255 ECVCYGMPFYAGWGL
+255 ECICYGMPFYAGWGL

-275 ECKRRMQKR
+275 ECKRRIRKR
-284 SLEEVFY
+284 NLEEVFY

-296 YAEYFNPY
+296 YSEYFNPY

-353 NKIIFLNSI
+353 NEIIFLNSL
-362 KSLARYKLKE
+362 KSLAGYKLKE
-372 DDKFFIWGKKY
+372 NDKFFIWGKKY
-383 DDNTLK
+383 DENTLK
-389 NLLLVKVKEQNLTN
+389 NLLLTKAKEQNLTN

-456 FDENMLSRAKNIIKI
+456 FDENILNRAKNIIKI
-471 LLENRFSKYNGLKHE
+471 LLENRFSKYNGLKHKD
-486 NLKINA
+486 LKINA
-492 KIGQKVILIPAQV
+492 KIGQKIILIPAQV

-526 VRAKN
+526 VRSKN

-547 NRVGLKDETLILEF
+547 NRVGLKDETRILEF

-618 CERRTRKLSL
+618 CKRRTRKLSP